1 MSILSQPAPRRLV
14 RTACMQSL
22 QPVRAWTGHTAP
34 PRLFDIVLIIDINT
48 HVNCR
53 CWWILKGLQ
62 QEVLAV
68 TPSGDRPSRF
78 SPGGSLWDYI
88 SVFFPGRTTIR
99 LRTTAA

>member
-1 MSILSQPAPRRLV
+1 MSILSQPAPRRRV

-34 PRLFDIVLIIDINT
+34 PRLFDIVLIIDINK

-68 TPSGDRPSRF
+68 TPSGLTPSGDMIFMLKKPCR
-78 SPGGSLWDYI
+78 
-88 SVFFPGRTTIR
+88 GR
-99 LRTTAA
+99 ASQEADSACSS